1 MLAILKK
8 NSVTNRIDILGQVH
22 AGGWLELPNGD
33 RVSPAHDGWS
43 GKEFR
48 LSEILPADEIP
59 EGKQAVS
66 TTVELVD
73 GQPKYVHSLRDD
85 PTPLDERKR
94 ATKASIDEAAELAR
108 LKYITP
114 GVGQAMTY
122 QQKAAEAA
130 TCMVDEDPQPFRYPL
145 LAAEVGITAP
155 TLAGVALV
163 VSQAYAQWAVIGAA
177 IEAARL
183 GAKSAVDAATDAAAV
198 HAVAETIVWP

>member
-1 MLAILKK
+1 MLALIRGSKVVSQVSPGDWFTLPCG
-8 NSVTNRIDILGQVH
+8 SV
-22 AGGWLELPNGD
+22 
-33 RVSPAHDGWS
+33 VSPAEDGWS
-43 GKEFR
+43 RRNLR
-48 LSEILPADEIP
+48 LAEILPADEIP
-59 EGKQAVS
+59 EGKQVVS

-85 PTPLDERKR
+85 PTPLEEHKR
-94 ATKASIDEAAELAR
+94 AAKASIDEAAELAR

-122 QQKAAEAA
+122 QQKAAEASA
-130 TCMVDEDPQPFRYPL
+130 CMADEDPRPERYPL
-145 LAAEVGITAP
+145 LAAEVGITAS

-183 GAKSAVDAATDAAAV
+183 GAKSAVDAATDAPAV